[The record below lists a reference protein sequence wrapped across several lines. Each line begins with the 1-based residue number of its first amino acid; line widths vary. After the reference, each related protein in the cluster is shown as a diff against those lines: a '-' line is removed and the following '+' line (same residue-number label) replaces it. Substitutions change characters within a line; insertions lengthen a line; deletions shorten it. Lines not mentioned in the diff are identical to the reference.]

1 MEHEHNIHA
10 CMHNLQT
17 YLGAPI
23 VKAVEVHY
31 KAVTPEAQ
39 ANRCSDPP
47 GVRSKQVPSSKAG
60 PQGLGS
66 EYLAIH
72 MAPQRATGT
81 LGGSWSLQQ
90 PLHTNTS
97 AHAHE
102 HHEEVDNLGP
112 GPGVRA
118 LAAGAACMA
127 TAACRGGGTAELVS
141 GQTRGTNKG
150 TTSYNAT

>member
-1 MEHEHNIHA
+1 M
-10 CMHNLQT
+10 
-17 YLGAPI
+17 
-23 VKAVEVHY
+23 
-31 KAVTPEAQ
+31 
-39 ANRCSDPP
+39 
-47 GVRSKQVPSSKAG
+47 
-60 PQGLGS
+60 
-66 EYLAIH
+66 
-72 MAPQRATGT
+72 
-81 LGGSWSLQQ
+81 QQ
-90 PLHTNTS
+90 PLHPNTS